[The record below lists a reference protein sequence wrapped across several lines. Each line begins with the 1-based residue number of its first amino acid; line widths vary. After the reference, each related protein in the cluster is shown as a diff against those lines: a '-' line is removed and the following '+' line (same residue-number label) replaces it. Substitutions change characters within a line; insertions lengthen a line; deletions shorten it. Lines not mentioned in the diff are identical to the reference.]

1 MPRLVLSVCLVLIVV
16 APLAAD
22 EPDKPQPRKL
32 TLSPAKSPTSG
43 LRFRLLP
50 ELLEQRPGNAVEH
63 YKCAA
68 GLFKDKI
75 GNFPEAALISLD
87 LPLDRMP
94 KDEIRDLL
102 KKAEPG
108 LAEVEAGTRCES
120 CDWGLTERLRK
131 DAIAA
136 RLDGIQE
143 MREAAT
149 LLRLR
154 LRLEVADGKLDRAL
168 VTARTQLAL
177 GRHLADSPTLIS
189 LLVGVAVTNQ
199 ALLGLEEVLQA
210 PGAANLYWS
219 LTELPRPFVDMR
231 KPLQGER
238 LSCYSLYPGLAEVAL
253 DLQAGPLTREQLR
266 EMTAK
271 YLFFDEALFGGDGR
285 FLNRWLLGLS
295 IARKHEAAKRALIA
309 AGRPRDKVEAMPPL
323 QVAMLH
329 AFDEYDRHLDALV
342 KCQSLPYWEA
352 TPAIDKHE
360 RAVRQARVDARD
372 PTSNA
377 PALPIAPL
385 LLPAVSKVMR
395 GQVRLERRLAALR
408 IIEAVRLYAADHDG
422 KLPPSLADIKDVPV
436 PVNPATGKP
445 FHYAVKDGVV
455 TLSAPDL
462 PGDTPTARLHY
473 ELTLRK

>member
-1 MPRLVLSVCLVLIVV
+1 VTRFLFALGAALALCASAARAAGPPPIKLWLTPAKPPTPALKYQLLPDARV
-16 APLAAD
+16 ATSGNAAD
-22 EPDKPQPRKL
+22 VYREVIEQLATKTSLTPKLELFSGWAELPLKSLPKEDVRKELAPFDKVYELLDKGARCEHCDW
-32 TLSPAKSPTSG
+32 G
-43 LRFRLLP
+43 IRDRLREKGIAALLP
-50 ELLEQRPGNAVEH
+50 E
-63 YKCAA
+63 
-68 GLFKDKI
+68 
-75 GNFPEAALISLD
+75 
-87 LPLDRMP
+87 
-94 KDEIRDLL
+94 
-102 KKAEPG
+102 
-108 LAEVEAGTRCES
+108 
-120 CDWGLTERLRK
+120 
-131 DAIAA
+131 
-136 RLDGIQE
+136 IQP
-143 MREAAT
+143 MRECAT
-149 LLRLR
+149 LLRVKAH
-154 LRLEVADGKLDRAL
+154 LEIADGRFDK
-168 VTARTQLAL
+168 AL
-177 GRHLADSPTLIS
+177 GTLRTGFALARHVGESETLICF
-189 LLVGVAVTNQ
+189 LVGVAIANIMESELDQFVSCPEAPNLYY
-199 ALLGLEEVLQA
+199 ALTDLPAPPISMRKALESERLWLPGTFPGLGEVLS
-210 PGAANLYWS
+210 NL
-219 LTELPRPFVDMR
+219 D
-231 KPLQGER
+231 
-238 LSCYSLYPGLAEVAL
+238 
-253 DLQAGPLTREQLR
+253 AGPLPEEKLK
-266 EMTAK
+266 EWAK
-271 YLFFDEALFGGDGR
+271 VAK
-285 FLNRWLLGLS
+285 GLS
-295 IARKHEAAKRALIA
+295 NDNFGYAGRVYLAWNIRQKHNIAKEALIA

-436 PVNPATGKP
+436 PVDPATGKP

-462 PGDTPTARLHY
+462 PGDTPTARVQY